1 MVPASVVVLHRDP
14 TRRAVAAHVERDGLG
29 VVDDLD
35 AGTLRQLKQAV
46 GKALAATHRLHGEA
60 APELH
65 HAVLPKGLPSVGQDP
80 TRAPVAHP
88 LHGGERL
95 RDEDVGEFRVG
106 QPFGHPHDVVVEG
119 RGGIGADVH
128 GGAFLLRRVADELG
142 DLVPPFV
149 GEAEEPA
156 GEVGVAAAE
165 VTGSLFENQNGRA
178 SLPRGQGGGEAG
190 VAAAH
195 DHNVGGKDGRAS
207 CHALHHTRS
216 GVSFVAA
223 SV

>member
-1 MVPASVVVLHRDP
+1 MVRRPVAVLHRDP
-14 TRRAVAAHVERDGLG
+14 PRRAVAAHVERDGLG
-29 VVDDLD
+29 VVDDFD

-46 GKALAATHRLHGEA
+46 GKALAATHGLHGQA
-60 APELH
+60 APEPH
-65 HAVLPKGLPSVGQDP
+65 HPVLPEGLPSVSQDP
-80 TRAPVAHP
+80 ARPPVAHP
-88 LHGGERL
+88 LHCGERF

-128 GGAFLLRRVADELG
+128 GVAFLLRRVADELG

-178 SLPRGQGGGEAG
+178 RLPRRQGGGEAG
-190 VAAAH
+190 VAGAH

-207 CHALHHTRS
+207 RHALHHTRS
-216 GVSFVAA
+216 GVSRAA